1 MMLTV
6 YTVFLYFTFRKW
18 LVESPSDP
26 NVMAF
31 NPRYEH
37 AIYTSCIV
45 ISLYINAFIAYE
57 IYVLLKNSKMR
68 RHTNPPTFKK
78 VLCECGIAYTPGVIV
93 FIVDKVLRDRLRQR
107 DQTGD
112 TTLGLCY
119 IFYVAIPIS
128 FLLCICFQIWYN
140 KLLPAKSMNLYGGR
154 LRILA
159 LYFGRI
165 VFVKLLVWLPA
176 IIMFGSYSFQNR
188 LYHAQ
193 GLKRAKF
200 SYSVAVMLNY
210 IQVTISFCMTLTK
223 RDARKL
229 ITDFITVQYCCC
241 CCCCNFNFNCCQW
254 RRPSNESQED
264 DDEEEEPQEDDLV
277 DNAAVEVYNQLAV
290 VGHEITSEL
299 TTSIRSDSFLQLDCD
314 IHRSSF
320 NISLPLQHPPTD
332 STS

>member
-1 MMLTV
+1 MILTV

-93 FIVDKVLRDRLRQR
+93 FIVDKVLTDRLRQR

-128 FLLCICFQIWYN
+128 FLICICFQIWYN

-165 VFVKLLVWLPA
+165 VFVEFLVWLPA
-176 IIMFGSYSFQNR
+176 IIMFGSYSFQN
-188 LYHAQ
+188 
-193 GLKRAKF
+193 
-200 SYSVAVMLNY
+200 
-210 IQVTISFCMTLTK
+210 
-223 RDARKL
+223 
-229 ITDFITVQYCCC
+229 
-241 CCCCNFNFNCCQW
+241 
-254 RRPSNESQED
+254 
-264 DDEEEEPQEDDLV
+264 
-277 DNAAVEVYNQLAV
+277 
-290 VGHEITSEL
+290 
-299 TTSIRSDSFLQLDCD
+299 LDCD